1 MAERASTA
9 PGFRT
14 TQWSLVLDAVA
25 PERDARAALETLCST
40 YWYPLYGFVRRHG
53 WSHEDAQDLVQA
65 FFARLI
71 EKRDWRVAPE
81 RGRFRSFLMAAMRN
95 FMANARD
102 HDRADKRGGGAP
114 LISIDDEA
122 SGRFAAEPIEH
133 ATPQSLFERAFALR
147 LLDEALGRLEAEQAS
162 AGNSRR
168 FAALRPYLGADA
180 AVPAYA
186 ALAAELSMN
195 EGALRVALHR
205 LRQRHGELVRRAVAD
220 IVQDPADVESEIDAL
235 LAALSP

>member
-1 MAERASTA
+1 MGERTSTA

-14 TQWSLVLDAVA
+14 TRWNLVLDAVA
-25 PERDARAALETLCST
+25 PERDSRAALETLCST

-53 WSHEDAQDLVQA
+53 RSHEDAQDLVQA
-65 FFARLI
+65 FFTRLI
-71 EKRDWRVAPE
+71 EKRDWRVDPE

-102 HDRADKRGGGAP
+102 HDQADKRGGGAP
-114 LISIDDEA
+114 LVSIDAEA
-122 SGRFAAEPIEH
+122 SGRFAAEPIDH
-133 ATPQSLFERAFALR
+133 ATPQSLFERAFALS
-147 LLDEALGRLEAEQAS
+147 LLDDALRRLAEEQAS

-180 AVPAYA
+180 ATPAYA
-186 ALAAELSMN
+186 ALAAELSTN
-195 EGALRVALHR
+195 EGAVRVALHR

-220 IVQDPADVESEIDAL
+220 IVQDPADVEAEIDAL
-235 LAALSP
+235 LAALAP